1 MPFLGSEIIVDNR
14 PQKFPSVVKII
25 LFVVQN
31 VMMVNIFLRFHL
43 KLVPNMPLALDM

>member
-1 MPFLGSEIIVDNR
+1 MPFLGSEIVVDNR

-31 VMMVNIFLRFHL
+31 LMM
-43 KLVPNMPLALDM
+43 MAM